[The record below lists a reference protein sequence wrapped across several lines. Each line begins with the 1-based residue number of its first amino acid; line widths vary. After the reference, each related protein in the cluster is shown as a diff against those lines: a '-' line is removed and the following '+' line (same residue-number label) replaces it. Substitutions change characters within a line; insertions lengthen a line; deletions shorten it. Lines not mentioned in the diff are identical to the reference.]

1 MSAMPAERWTVPTDE
16 DVASVPTYVELLRVL
31 ERAHRQLLETVS
43 AELERSE
50 VTDVNAVQALLLYHM
65 GEEPLTAAEIKTSG
79 RYLGSNVT
87 YNLRK
92 LIEAGRLVES
102 RGPNG
107 RGAPRFS
114 PTEAGSQIRAL
125 VEGLFERQSSSLK
138 PLCAM
143 GEADVQ
149 QASAALAK
157 LERYWTDQV
166 RFRM

>member
-1 MSAMPAERWTVPTDE
+1 MAAERWIVPTDE

-43 AELERSE
+43 AELERND

-65 GEEPLTAAEIKTSG
+65 GEAPLTAAEIKTSG

-102 RGPNG
+102 RSPNG

-114 PTEAGSQIRAL
+114 ATETGRKVCTL
-125 VEGLFERQSSSLK
+125 VEKLFERQCAALK
-138 PLCAM
+138 PVCAM
-143 GEADVQ
+143 SEADVR
-149 QASAALAK
+149 QAGAALAK